1 MKNMEEQIIVLATK
15 NPGKAAEIKELLAG
29 EPVKIMDLTEFGP
42 MPEAKEDSDTFE
54 DNAYFKALH
63 YARVL
68 GFPALADDS
77 GLCVESL
84 GRRPGVH
91 SARWAGENA
100 SDQDRVDKLLSE
112 MKDKDNRKAEFVC
125 ALVLAVPSGP
135 GLTWVGVVEGEI
147 TREPQGE
154 NGFGYD
160 PVFFYQPAE
169 KTFAQISRDEK
180 NRVSHRGKALA
191 EFKSEFDKVL
201 VWLRQRQQEVQS
213 PHHH

>member
-1 MKNMEEQIIVLATK
+1 MDDQIIVLATK
-15 NPGKAAEIKELLAG
+15 NPGKAEEIKELLAG

-77 GLCVESL
+77 GLSVESL
-84 GRRPGVH
+84 GGRPGVH

-100 SDQDRVDKLLSE
+100 TDKDRVDKLLAE
-112 MKDKDNRKAEFVC
+112 MKNADNRKAEFVC

-135 GLTWVGVVEGEI
+135 GLTWVGTVEGEI
-147 TREPQGE
+147 TLEPQGE

-160 PVFFYQPAE
+160 PVFFYPPAG
-169 KTFAQISRDEK
+169 KTFAQISRGEK
-180 NRVSHRGKALA
+180 NKVSHRGKALA
-191 EFKSEFDKVL
+191 EFKSEFDKVMI
-201 VWLRQRQQEVQS
+201 WLKQRQQEVQA
-213 PHHH
+213 PHQHH

>member
-1 MKNMEEQIIVLATK
+1 MDELIIVLATK
-15 NPGKAAEIKELLAG
+15 NQGKAKEIKALLAG

-42 MPEAKEDSDTFE
+42 MPEAREDSDTFE

-77 GLCVESL
+77 GLSVEAL
-84 GRRPGVH
+84 GGRPGVH

-100 SDQDRVDKLLSE
+100 TDKDRVDKLLAE
-112 MKDKDNRKAEFVC
+112 MKTMDNRKAEFVC
-125 ALVLAVPSGP
+125 ALVLAIPSGP
-135 GLTWVGVVEGEI
+135 GLTWVGTVEGEI
-147 TREPQGE
+147 AREPQGE

-160 PVFFYQPAE
+160 PVFYYAPLG

-180 NRVSHRGKALA
+180 NKISHRGKALT
-191 EFKSEFDKVL
+191 EFIAEFDKVL
-201 VWLRQRQQEVQS
+201 VWLKQRQQEVEA

>member
-1 MKNMEEQIIVLATK
+1 MEEQIIVLATK
-15 NPGKAAEIKELLAG
+15 NPGKASEIKDLLAG

-84 GRRPGVH
+84 GGRPGVH

-100 SDQDRVDKLLSE
+100 TDQDRCNKLLAE
-112 MKDKDNRKAEFVC
+112 MKDMDNRKAEFVC

-135 GLTWVGVVEGEI
+135 GLTWVGTVEGEI

-160 PVFFYQPAE
+160 PVFYYQPAG

-201 VWLRQRQQEVQS
+201 VWLKQRQQEVQA
-213 PHHH
+213 PHSHH